1 MLQLQQ
7 AFLIGHKDG
16 FKNALRQLGLFT
28 PNINLEK
35 FNVLKDV
42 KDEELVRESQME
54 SSEEASNNEM
64 ISKADDVEATSNFVL
79 PLNPLMT

>member
-1 MLQLQQ
+1 VLQLQQ

-28 PNINLEK
+28 SNINLEK